1 MNFLP
6 EVEKLGLKF
15 FQLYDVVNNHDFS
28 GSLPADEQPAVGE
41 PIILSMK
48 PIDDGNGNNV
58 IDHISRF
65 DYLLR
70 DCEVS
75 GKS

>member
-1 MNFLP
+1 M
-6 EVEKLGLKF
+6 
-15 FQLYDVVNNHDFS
+15 NNHDFS
-28 GSLPADEQPAVGE
+28 GSLPADEQPSVGE

-75 GKS
+75 GRSWKFHIILYQII

>member
-1 MNFLP
+1 M
-6 EVEKLGLKF
+6 
-15 FQLYDVVNNHDFS
+15 NNHDFS

-48 PIDDGNGNNV
+48 PIDDGNGNKV

-75 GKS
+75 GRS